1 MVCILME
8 VVKTQYEYKHQSFNL
23 TAEIGQ
29 ISAFIF

>member
-1 MVCILME
+1 MVFTLME
-8 VVKTQYEYKHQSFNL
+8 VVKTLSESKHLSFNL